1 EYNPISA
8 KVMLDASTGKSK
20 GFGFVL
26 FNTEE
31 EGKRA
36 YKNLNRKSTKA
47 CRHNFNLVIYPSQH
61 TGKAAVSPSN
71 ALYIRNVP
79 ITVPR
84 AQVER
89 FLSAFGTLTYC
100 AMRADHYGNPVW
112 VIYAEYDCLDCS
124 KNALQKLHGNSE
136 HFNGPP
142 VMVKYADNDEAKQ
155 ERRRRREEGFLLPVP
170 GFSRSRG
177 VSTITISQC
186 FFFFFFW
193 MYPEF

>member
-1 EYNPISA
+1 MSYSNLFVAKLPRNLNDAELEQIFAEYNPISA

-31 EGKRA
+31 EGRRA

-136 HFNGPP
+136 HFNGP
-142 VMVKYADNDEAKQ
+142 
-155 ERRRRREEGFLLPVP
+155 
-170 GFSRSRG
+170 
-177 VSTITISQC
+177 
-186 FFFFFFW
+186 
-193 MYPEF
+193 